1 MRRAV
6 FFLLFSVGL
15 CHLFGDLSWS
25 QDRGWYPSHDI
36 VDSFN
41 RLPDEAV
48 ALMNEARAAQEAGNV
63 GTALSQYGK
72 IVKRYDDT
80 VLAPEAYYQIG
91 MIRMSRNQ
99 FNDAFKA
106 FSAIIEKYPEYSRY
120 GDALHQEY
128 EIAQLLHSCERPKYF
143 GTIPGFRDYSVAL
156 GFYKK
161 IVDNAP
167 YSELAP
173 LALLHMGQLAMS
185 KHKTVDAIDSFER
198 MIDEYPYSEYA
209 PEAYFQLGE
218 IYSKLIKSPLYDQ
231 GATKTAMHFYE
242 DFLTLYPDHA
252 RAGEAQAGYDAMK
265 RRLAEGKM
273 LVGDFY
279 FQTRN
284 NRRAAVMMYK
294 KAADLLP
301 DSDIADLSLNN
312 IEFIRKGNF
321 PDKTPVDFLFGRY
334 QCQDDEEW
342 VDEAMLDSKD
352 SVEFGLQSGAV
363 DIGDIRDSGSRTF
376 VPKNDGYDQEE
387 FVELEGIDI
396 AAE

>member
-1 MRRAV
+1 MRRAIV
-6 FFLLFSVGL
+6 FLLFSVGL
-15 CHLFGDLSWS
+15 CHLFGDLNWS
-25 QDRGWYPSHDI
+25 QDRGWYPSNDM
-36 VDSFN
+36 VDVFD
-41 RLPDEAV
+41 RLPNDAV
-48 ALMNEARAAQEAGNV
+48 VIMNEARIAQESGNV
-63 GTALSQYGK
+63 GAALSQYGK

-80 VLAPEAYYQIG
+80 ILASEAYYQIG

-128 EIAQLLHSCERPKYF
+128 EIAQLLHSGERPKYF

-167 YSELAP
+167 YSDLAP

-185 KHKTVDAIDSFER
+185 KHKTIDAIDAFER
-198 MIDEYPYSEYA
+198 MIDEYPYSEYT

-252 RAGEAQAGYDAMK
+252 RAEEAQAGYDAMK

-279 FQTRN
+279 FQSRN

-301 DSDIADLSLNN
+301 GSDIADTSLSS
-312 IEFIRKGNF
+312 IEFIREGNL
-321 PDKTPVDFLFGRY
+321 PKKTPVDFLFGRY
-334 QCQDDEEW
+334 ERPDDEEW
-342 VDEAMLDSKD
+342 IDEAMLDSKD

-363 DIGDIRDSGSRTF
+363 DIGDVRDSGSRMF
-376 VPKNDGYDQEE
+376 VPKDDGIDQEG
-387 FVELEGIDI
+387 FVEPEDI
-396 AAE
+396 EVVAE